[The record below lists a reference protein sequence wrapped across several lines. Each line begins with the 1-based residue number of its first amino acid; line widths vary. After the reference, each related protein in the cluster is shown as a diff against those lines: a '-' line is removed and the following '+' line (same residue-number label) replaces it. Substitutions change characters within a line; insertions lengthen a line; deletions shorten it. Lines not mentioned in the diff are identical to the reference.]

1 MSEVQTLRTRL
12 KRRGIRQFLSLGTE
26 EDFNVEP
33 SRFKLRNTGALC
45 EVYIAEGWSAQTI
58 V

>member
-1 MSEVQTLRTRL
+1 MMSEVQTLRTCP

-33 SRFKLRNTGALC
+33 SRFKLEKYRCTM
-45 EVYIAEGWSAQTI
+45 
-58 V
+58 